1 MAAGPRASRA
11 RRPSADRGALNFPL
25 SRRFPQMR
33 KPSPSHCRIYTMV
46 PRRLKEG
53 EEAAILQ
60 GIPLHQ
66 GAHGVSRP
74 VAGKPEADRCRAVEH
89 PGVGGKHQH
98 GGIPGRRPITRQG
111 VPSSKP
117 RDRRTTTPRASRE
130 TPLSSPPARDGA
142 EGGGG
147 TSRSSNGED
156 GAERRRRQRRSIR
169 MLAPDA
175 SQCSPSV
182 NPQRPHSARRPR
194 HKANVDSLCMK

>member
-1 MAAGPRASRA
+1 MGPFPMFYAFSWSLFHRWGRRQVHVFCGVVSSLPMTSRSHFPKSTAFSLQVAA
-11 RRPSADRGALNFPL
+11 
-25 SRRFPQMR
+25 
-33 KPSPSHCRIYTMV
+33 
-46 PRRLKEG
+46 
-53 EEAAILQ
+53 
-60 GIPLHQ
+60 
-66 GAHGVSRP
+66 
-74 VAGKPEADRCRAVEH
+74 VAVRVRAVEH

-98 GGIPGRRPITRQG
+98 GGIPGGRPITRQS

-130 TPLSSPPARDGA
+130 TPLSSPPAREGA

-182 NPQRPHSARRPR
+182 NPQRPRSARRPR

>member
-1 MAAGPRASRA
+1 MWGKKRAPGHPWGMPRGL
-11 RRPSADRGALNFPL
+11 PSVPEWGL
-25 SRRFPQMR
+25 SLCSM
-33 KPSPSHCRIYTMV
+33 PSPGPSSTDGAGGKSTSSAGVVSSLPMTSRSHFPKSTAFSLQV
-46 PRRLKEG
+46 
-53 EEAAILQ
+53 AA
-60 GIPLHQ
+60 
-66 GAHGVSRP
+66 
-74 VAGKPEADRCRAVEH
+74 VAVRCRAVEH
-89 PGVGGKHQH
+89 PAVGGKHQH

-169 MLAPDA
+169 MLAPGA

-182 NPQRPHSARRPR
+182 NPQRPRSARRPR
-194 HKANVDSLCMK
+194 HKANVDSLGRK

>member
-1 MAAGPRASRA
+1 MAAG
-11 RRPSADRGALNFPL
+11 RGQGGVELPPLQALPPNAEAVSLPL
-25 SRRFPQMR
+25 QDLHHGP
-33 KPSPSHCRIYTMV
+33 PAV
-46 PRRLKEG
+46 EEG
-53 EEAAILQ
+53 EEAALFQ

-66 GAHGVSRP
+66 GAHGASRP

-130 TPLSSPPARDGA
+130 TPLSSPPAREGA

-169 MLAPDA
+169 MLAPGA

-182 NPQRPHSARRPR
+182 NPQRPR